1 MKELRDTHKG
11 ETCLV
16 VGNGPSLKKI
26 PKDFLKKYPTFGTN
40 RCYLSPHG
48 FLPRFYVAVNP
59 LVVEQYLGEI
69 LQLDVEEMFLP
80 ASLQIAGGSAH
91 YLKSIYGPPFFSR
104 DASEGIHEGWTVTYV
119 CLQIAYYM
127 GFSTVLLVGVDHRY
141 EYQGMPNEEQIA
153 VGPDPNHFS
162 PDYFTGGVKWNLPDL
177 EMSEVSYRLAR
188 EAFEKDGRR
197 IVNLTPGTAL
207 DVFEKQNWRK
217 WA

>member
-1 MKELRDTHKG
+1 MKRLRDTHKG

-40 RCYLSPHG
+40 RCYLWFTPT
-48 FLPRFYVAVNP
+48 FFACINP
-59 LVVEQYLGEI
+59 LVVEQYLGDI

-80 ASLQIAGGSAH
+80 SSLQVAGGSVH
-91 YLKSIYGPPFFSR
+91 YLKSIYGTPFFSK
-104 DASEGIHEGWTVTYV
+104 DITEGIHEGWTVTYV

-127 GFSTVLLVGVDHRY
+127 GFETVLLVGVDHRY
-141 EYQGMPNEEQIA
+141 SYEGMPNEQQMA
-153 VGPDPNHFS
+153 VGPDPNHFD
-162 PDYFTGGVKWNLPDL
+162 PNYFTGGVKWNLPDL
-177 EMSEVSYRLAR
+177 ESSAIAYGLAR
-188 EAFEKDGRR
+188 KAYEGDGRR

-207 DVFEKQNWRK
+207 GVFPKDKWRK

>member
-1 MKELRDTHKG
+1 MRHLHDIHKG
-11 ETCLV
+11 ETCLI

-40 RCYLSPHG
+40 RCYLH
-48 FLPRFYVAVNP
+48 FLPTYYVAINP
-59 LVVEQYLGEI
+59 LIVEQWLGDI
-69 LQLDVEEMFLP
+69 MQLDVDAMFLP

-91 YLKSIYGPPFFSR
+91 YLKSIYGPPFFSK
-104 DASEGIHEGWTVTYV
+104 DITEGIHEGFTVTYV
-119 CLQIAYYM
+119 CLQIAYFM
-127 GFSTVLLVGVDHRY
+127 GFSIVLLVGVDHRY
-141 EYQGMPNEEQIA
+141 EYQGMPNEEQLA

-162 PDYFTGGVKWNLPDL
+162 LDYFTGGVKWNLPDL

-188 EAFEKDGRR
+188 EAYEADGRR

-207 DVFEKQNWRK
+207 DVFPKDKWRK